1 MKILSAPPSG
11 YPGLSL
17 RQLERSDMPSWY
29 AYLSNH
35 EVVRHTSW
43 NLQSEYDLVPMF
55 DALDS
60 ELPTSIRRLAIISD
74 RSGELIGTIGFHTV
88 SDVNRTAEIA
98 YDLAPDYWGNG
109 IASAVCSAV
118 TQWSFSAFGFV
129 RVQGT
134 VLETSEFSTRTA
146 EVSVSTRGA
155 ASLISHGPWHSGKFP
170 AVCASERRLVD
181 GVRPRPKH
189 SFTGEVR
196 PI

>member
-17 RQLERSDMPSWY
+17 RQLERGDMPSWY

-35 EVVRHTSW
+35 DVVRHTSW
-43 NLQSEYDLVPMF
+43 NLQSENDLLPMF

-60 ELPTSIRRLAIISD
+60 DLPTSIRRLAIISD
-74 RSGELIGTIGFHTV
+74 VSGELIGTIGFHTV

-98 YDLAPDYWGNG
+98 YDLAPDYWGKG

-118 TQWSFSAFGFV
+118 TQWSFSAFEFV

-134 VLETSEFSTRTA
+134 VLETN
-146 EVSVSTRGA
+146 VSSARVLQKCRYRHEGLLRSFRMIRGIPGNFQLYA
-155 ASLISHGPWHSGKFP
+155 
-170 AVCASERRLVD
+170 RLND
-181 GVRPRPKH
+181 D
-189 SFTGEVR
+189 
-196 PI
+196 